1 MKKLLFYASA
11 VAVLFSSCSKDATE
25 DVNTVASGNNI
36 FTASIGAEEQ
46 TTRLHLGGDKG
57 TSYIWDVADGI
68 GIASDYDLAANV
80 PSYTTEQTN
89 KPAFSV
95 SAEDY
100 RYLFEDVAVIG
111 KPLYAYFPYA
121 PGVEF
126 YKKGQDKAT
135 KNNVYVE
142 MSIPAVQRYAENSF
156 YKNTVNAVGYVSE
169 FAEGA
174 QIDLKIPSSLL
185 SFEVIGLGN
194 TDEDGITLR
203 IKDADGNYYTLNG
216 TSEVEVTAEEPT
228 LAFAENAKQQ
238 QVKVAENPEVQ
249 DPEVQEVD
257 PTAITVTF
265 GSAAEKFDYYK
276 PITVFFVVPAG
287 LDLKGATL
295 EFTNGEDT
303 FEKTLAAGPVTKAN
317 LWVGFKS
324 WTVDFGLDGK
334 FLVADDENLTAEEK
348 FLAYAYL
355 VRPGVANPEQFT
367 EALIADYA
375 FAAKHLGVN
384 LTGEDGVLGTQAWII
399 DSELD
404 FAAYDKAWA
413 IAQYNAMDDALSHLD
428 ASPVNDEIRAKY
440 RFWMN
445 VYRWYANGD
454 AEYAAIES
462 LSYNGVVGAQYNNPY
477 TTIKNITVKG
487 NGISAGASLKNLSF
501 EAVTVVSETAKA
513 NVGLIAGNNNMSSEV
528 YGGKPAKMVIEN
540 VTISA
545 DNVVKATNAAYV
557 GGIYGQYTVNKNDI
571 LAAAA
576 IKIEAEGTTKAT
588 GRLYGYVTKSLN
600 LELGINYAWDDSVLA
615 YPVIG
620 SQNGG
625 IIVANQ
631 VIDATKLNAFV
642 VGNSKKGS
650 IIVDGVSYW
659 NGYVDTKIT
668 DDEYFT
674 AEELAKVLAN
684 GHTSG
689 ASVTFQNNIN
699 MQGNFTTGEGEEV
712 APMFTLL
719 VNGAFDN
726 KATVKGE
733 GFTLSNTNVAVEG
746 WGVLALFGADA
757 NIENLTVE
765 GLNVDAVAETTGA
778 VAGLAITGTAKD
790 VTVKNVNINV
800 TGKAWH
806 DKYDGKTNG
815 IAAVFANADTT
826 DLDTVTVSGCTIN
839 SSVAATAGVVAGVL
853 NITGK
858 VSEVN
863 GIVVEGKNKVTIA
876 DTKSMTLN
884 GTAKVNTSYIVGTAY
899 AFNAPF
905 GVANVK
911 DAAFSEAGQV
921 DHDLT
926 VTNCSY
932 GDKFAAGY
940 WVKPLGGA
948 KDVTLSETAL
958 KGYGYVFNSNA
969 NAGTS
974 ARYNHIGFMPKN

>member
-57 TSYIWDVADGI
+57 TRYIWDVADGI

-121 PGVEF
+121 PGVKF
-126 YKKGQDKAT
+126 YKGEGKT

-185 SFEVIGLGN
+185 SFEVVGLGN

-228 LAFAENAKQQ
+228 LAFAENVMQQ
-238 QVKVAENPEVQ
+238 AENPEVQ
-249 DPEVQEVD
+249 EVH
-257 PTAITVTF
+257 TAITVTF

-287 LDLKGATL
+287 LDLNGATL
-295 EFTNGEDT
+295 EFSNGEDT
-303 FEKTLAAGPVTKAN
+303 FEKTLATGPVTKAN

-355 VRPGVANPEQFT
+355 VRPGVANSEQFT

-375 FAAKHLGVN
+375 YAANHLGVN

-413 IAQYNAMDDALSHLD
+413 TAQYNAMDDALSHLD

-440 RFWMN
+440 TFWMN
-445 VYRWYANGD
+445 VYKWYANGD

-513 NVGLIAGNNNMSSEV
+513 NVGLIAGKNSISSQV
-528 YGGKPAKMVIEN
+528 YGGEKASMVIEN
-540 VTISA
+540 VMISA

-557 GGIYGQYTVNKNDI
+557 GGIYGQYAPGMNDI
-571 LAAAA
+571 MAAAA

-588 GRLYGYVTKSLN
+588 GRLYGSVSKSLN

-620 SQNGG
+620 TQTGG

-642 VGNSKKGS
+642 VGNSTKGS

-659 NGYVDTKIT
+659 NGKADTKIT

-674 AEELAKVLAN
+674 AEELAFILMNTHNNHNYPVTITLAN
-684 GHTSG
+684 AIDMQGDHTAVVDEVETPMFKLTVAG
-689 ASVTFQNNIN
+689 NTNNI
-699 MQGNFTTGEGEEV
+699 
-712 APMFTLL
+712 LY
-719 VNGAFDN
+719 
-726 KATVKGE
+726 VKGKD
-733 GFTLSNTNVAVEG
+733 FTISNAVINGTNGHLS
-746 WGVLALFGADA
+746 LFGSEAY
-757 NIENLTVE
+757 IEDLTVD
-765 GLNVDAVAETTGA
+765 GLTVDAVAENTFA
-778 VAGLAITGTAKD
+778 LAGLAITGEATN

-800 TGKAWH
+800 TGEAWSGN
-806 DKYDGKTNG
+806 YDGKTNG

-853 NITGK
+853 NISGK

-876 DTKSMTLN
+876 DTKAMTLN

-926 VTNCSY
+926 VTDCSY